1 MEAFALEKVTHYIR
15 LKSVNVSLPNKFYV
29 FFE

>member
-15 LKSVNVSLPNKFYV
+15 LKSVNVSFPNKF
-29 FFE
+29 FPE